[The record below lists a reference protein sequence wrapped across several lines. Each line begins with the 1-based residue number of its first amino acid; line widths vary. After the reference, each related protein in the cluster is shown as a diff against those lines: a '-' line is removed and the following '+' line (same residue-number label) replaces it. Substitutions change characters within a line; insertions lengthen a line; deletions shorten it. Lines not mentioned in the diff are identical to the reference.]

1 MKKVCIAVLLT
12 AALLFTSVGCNSP
25 KYRFAE
31 YALRTG
37 INNDDKV
44 VDDFSNLVQ
53 QASLDYAGEKIELSV
68 KTGDVAAAKQ
78 AVLNFANVWDTSFNL
93 KLAHERNRQLNM
105 MGLQYIWE
113 SQGILNVL
121 YNDWHDASVK
131 AQQDQSAQGGATPTP
146 APAVDTP
153 QKPVAKPIVRPTAPP
168 PQRVFTPAAPTK

>member
-1 MKKVCIAVLLT
+1 MKSLCIAVVLS

-44 VDDFSNLVQ
+44 VDDFSNLLQ
-53 QASLDYAGEKIELSV
+53 QTTLDYTGEKVEQAV
-68 KTGDVAAAKQ
+68 KTGDAAAAKQ

-105 MGLQYIWE
+105 MGLQYVWE
-113 SQGILNVL
+113 SQGILNIL
-121 YNDWHDASVK
+121 YNDWHEASLK
-131 AQQDQSAQGGATPTP
+131 AQQDQSAQGGTPP
-146 APAVDTP
+146 AADTP
-153 QKPVAKPIVRPTAPP
+153 QKPVAKPIVRPSAPAP
-168 PQRVFTPAAPTK
+168 KPAFTR